1 MKPLQQKNII
11 FKPGRVFI
19 DKGTPYQVSLPFTQ
33 ISYCEPDAL
42 YKLGSLFF
50 QFIENGSQ
58 LLSTKV
64 AIERMN
70 VRKSVDA
77 GILMV
82 DLQMLDSGKNI
93 EVKFV

>member
-1 MKPLQQKNII
+1 MKPLQQRNII

-19 DKGTPYQVSLPFTQ
+19 DKGTPHQVSLPFTQ

-42 YKLGSLFF
+42 FKLGSFFF

-64 AIERMN
+64 AIEHMN

-77 GILMV
+77 GSIMV
-82 DLQMLDSGKNI
+82 EIQMLDSGKNV

>member
-19 DKGTPYQVSLPFTQ
+19 DRGTPHQVSLPFTQ
-33 ISYCEPDAL
+33 VSYCEPNAL

-50 QFIENGSQ
+50 QFVENGSQ

-64 AIERMN
+64 AIEHMN

-77 GILMV
+77 GSRMV
-82 DLQMLDSGKNI
+82 EIQMLDSGKNVEI
-93 EVKFV
+93 MFC